1 MAAKISL
8 KNNINNK
15 INNEG
20 KVQNIIKEIKD
31 NEKIDNIV
39 NKDMNAQEESF
50 KKRLQDRKNKK
61 LLSTSDCT
69 EAVETVVSYLN
80 LNINIFFIRKITEH

>member
-1 MAAKISL
+1 L

-69 EAVETVVSYLN
+69 EAVETVVRN
-80 LNINIFFIRKITEH
+80 TI